1 MSDKVYHELVWGANV
16 ADVDPDIGHIIRL
29 EEERQARRIILI
41 PSESFCPLPV
51 RQALGSVFNN
61 IYAEGY
67 PPSRMCQDDEELLLD
82 LDHQLAYYRR
92 YADRRFYKGAD
103 YVHFVETLAQR
114 RCAALFANDKV
125 PAERIFVNVQALS
138 GAAANLA
145 VYDALLEP
153 GDTLMGMDL
162 FQGGH
167 LTHGSEFNISGR
179 RYRVV
184 SYGVDK
190 RTERLNY
197 EQIKQL
203 ALEQRPRIIIAGYTS
218 YPWTPDW
225 EKFRQIA
232 DAVGAYLMADIA
244 HTAGLVAGG
253 VHPNPVGIADV
264 VTFTTHKTICGPR
277 GAVILTTDAERA
289 EMIDAAVFPGAQG
302 GPHTNKFA
310 AMAVAFHIAN
320 SEPFRRLQHRIVEN
334 AQSLAES
341 LQKRGL
347 ELVYGGS
354 NTHLLMLDL
363 RNMTSKQGFP
373 LLGEIVVRIFEL
385 CGIVANKNTVPGDEA
400 TATARGVRLGTP
412 WVTQRGM
419 GPAEMDIIADC
430 IAQVVTNIEPFTYEG
445 LIGTLPRGKI
455 DLDVL
460 EEVKRKV
467 AALTAATPAE
477 TSSMDSGYPH
487 YFIMPEITPE
497 NPGDGEGRRVLAISG
512 WRALPF
518 LQQIT
523 TNDVASLDVGQ
534 HQRTLL
540 LDRVGKLLDDG
551 FVQKLAPDERG
562 RDRFLLAVHNAQA
575 ERVKAWLRGL
585 ADGYVL
591 FDPDDIFAKVE
602 GPAVVVDLRDEGW
615 GMGDEGR
622 VAGDELD
629 AAAEVLLKA
638 VAEEDKPLGNNG
650 WDAKVLCVTHP
661 ELFRLSKPYFVG
673 QRSLAVLAPHDERP
687 EFRWQEPED
696 APVKHTPLY
705 ELHRQLT
712 RKIIPFAGW
721 EMPVWYASV
730 SEEHHAVRQAAGLFD
745 VAHMGVFEIAGPH
758 ATSFL
763 DLVLTNYVRWFDPG
777 QAFYAYLLDP
787 DGNVIDDLMVY
798 RRAPDLYLMVVNAVN
813 EDKDWAWLNSVNDGE
828 VLLDRQRLV
837 EPEGRAILRDLK
849 NPAAGE
855 RQRVDLAL
863 QGPASMQILQRLADD
878 AATAAALGRLART
891 YLTEGRFAGLDLIVA
906 RTGYTGEDVGYELFV
921 HPEQAVTLWNAILDA
936 GDDLGVQ
943 PTALGARDSTRTE
956 AGLPLYGHELAGPF
970 NINPVEAGFGSY
982 VKLHKPYFIGR
993 QALVEKG
1000 YNTGKAVI
1008 RFRMR
1013 EKGVRVP
1020 KTGDP
1025 VTDRRGQVIGYI
1037 TSCSLDSEGYLL
1049 GLAYV
1054 DKRYNRPGTRIGI
1067 FNLPRR
1073 PRLEKARE
1081 DLSPGDRVL
1090 LHDQAVVLSRFPIK
1104 KRGQPVDWLGLEE

>member
-1 MSDKVYHELVWGANV
+1 MPDKAYHELFWGADV
-16 ADVDPDIGHIIRL
+16 ADVDPDLGHIIRL

-82 LDHQLAYYRR
+82 FDHQLAYYRR

-114 RCAALFANDKV
+114 RCAALFANDQV

-145 VYDALLEP
+145 VYDAFLEP

-179 RYRVV
+179 RYHVV
-184 SYGVDK
+184 SYGVDR
-190 RTERLNY
+190 RTERLDY
-197 EQIKQL
+197 DQIMQL
-203 ALEQRPRIIIAGYTS
+203 ALEHRPRLIIAGYTS
-218 YPWTPDW
+218 YPWAPDW
-225 EKFRQIA
+225 QKFRQIA
-232 DAVGAYLMADIA
+232 DAVGAYLLADIA
-244 HTAGLVAGG
+244 HTAGLVVGG

-264 VTFTTHKTICGPR
+264 ITFTTHKTICGPR
-277 GAVILTTDAERA
+277 GAVIMTTDAEKA
-289 EMIDAAVFPGAQG
+289 EQIDAAVFPGAQG

-310 AMAVAFHIAN
+310 AMAVAFHIAR
-320 SEPFRRLQHRIVEN
+320 SEAFRQLQQGIVQN
-334 AQSLAES
+334 AQALGAS
-341 LQKRGL
+341 LQKRGIP
-347 ELVYGGS
+347 LVYGGTD
-354 NTHLLMLDL
+354 THLLMVDL
-363 RNMTSKQGFP
+363 RNMTGRFGFP
-373 LLGEIVVRIFEL
+373 LLGEIVVRILEL
-385 CGIVANKNTVPGDEA
+385 CGIIANKNTVPGDEA

-430 IAQVVTNIEPFTYEG
+430 IAQVITNIEPFTYEG

-467 AALTAATPAE
+467 AALAAATPAE
-477 TSSMDSGYPH
+477 VSPMGSGYPH
-487 YFIMPEITPE
+487 YFIMPE

-512 WRALPF
+512 WRAQPF
-518 LQQIT
+518 LQQVS
-523 TNDVASLDVGQ
+523 TNDVARLAVGE
-534 HQRTLL
+534 HERTLL
-540 LDRVGKLLDDG
+540 LDREGKLMDDA
-551 FVQKLAPDERG
+551 FVQRLEPDGRG
-562 RDRFLLAVHNAQA
+562 RDRFLLAVHNARA

-591 FDPDDIFAKVE
+591 FDPEDIFAKVE
-602 GPAVVVDLRDEGW
+602 GPAVVVDLGNEERGT
-615 GMGDEGR
+615 GQRGARG
-622 VAGDELD
+622 ELT
-629 AAAEVLLKA
+629 AAAEAFLDSIAGEDLPLSGDSSDRKA
-638 VAEEDKPLGNNG
+638 LYAAHG
-650 WDAKVLCVTHP
+650 
-661 ELFRLSKPYFVG
+661 ELFRLTKPYFVG
-673 QRSLAVLAPHDERP
+673 QKSLVELTPRDERP
-687 EFRWQEPED
+687 EFRWQEPAD
-696 APVKHTPLY
+696 APLKRTPLY
-705 ELHRQLT
+705 EWHRQHS

-721 EMPVWYASV
+721 EMPVWYTSV
-730 SEEHHAVRQAAGLFD
+730 SEEHTAVRQAAGLFD

-758 ATSFL
+758 AASFL
-763 DLVLTNYVRWFDPG
+763 DLVLSNYVRWFDPG
-777 QAFYAYLLDP
+777 QSFYAYLLDP

-798 RRAPDLYLMVVNAVN
+798 CRAPDLYLMVVNAVN
-813 EDKDWAWLNSVNDGE
+813 EDKDWAWLNAVNDGG
-828 VLLDRQRLV
+828 VLLDRRRRI
-837 EPEGRAILRDLK
+837 EPEGRAILRHLK
-849 NPAAGE
+849 DPASGE

-863 QGPASMQILQRLADD
+863 QGPASMRVLQRLADD
-878 AATAAALGRLART
+878 ATTAAALGRLPRT
-891 YLTEGRFAGLDLIVA
+891 FLMEGRFAGLDLIVA
-906 RTGYTGEDVGYELFV
+906 RTGYTGEEVGYELFV
-921 HPEQAVTLWNAILDA
+921 HPEQAVTLWKRILEA
-936 GDDLGVQ
+936 GHDLGVQ

-970 NINPVEAGFGSY
+970 HINPIEAGFSSY

-1025 VTDRRGQVIGYI
+1025 VTDKRGQVIGYV

-1054 DKRYNRPGTRIGI
+1054 EKRYNRPGTPIAI
-1067 FNLPRR
+1067 FNLPSR
-1073 PRLEKARE
+1073 PQPEKSPQE
-1081 DLSPGDRVL
+1081 LQPGDRVL
-1090 LHDQAVVLSRFPIK
+1090 LHDEAVVLSRFPVK
-1104 KRGQPVDWLGLEE
+1104 KRGRPVDWLGLPG

>member
-1 MSDKVYHELVWGANV
+1 MPDKAYHELFWGADV

-67 PPSRMCQDDEELLLD
+67 PPTRMCQDDEELLLD
-82 LDHQLAYYRR
+82 LDHQLTYYRR

-114 RCAALFANDKV
+114 RCAALFATDEI
-125 PAERIFVNVQALS
+125 PAERISVNVQALS

-145 VYDALLEP
+145 VYDAFMTP
-153 GDTLMGMDL
+153 GETLMGLDL

-179 RYRVV
+179 RYHVV
-184 SYGVDK
+184 SYGVD
-190 RTERLNY
+190 RSTERLDY
-197 EQIKQL
+197 DQIMAL
-203 ALEQRPRIIIAGYTS
+203 ALEHRPRIIIAGYTS
-218 YPWTPDW
+218 FPWAPDW
-225 EKFRQIA
+225 QKFRQIA

-244 HTAGLVAGG
+244 HTAGLVVGG
-253 VHPNPVGIADV
+253 VHPNPIGIADV

-277 GAVILTTDAERA
+277 GAVIMSTDAEKA
-289 EMIDAAVFPGAQG
+289 EMVDAAVFPGAQG

-310 AMAVAFHIAN
+310 AMAVAFHIAR
-320 SEPFRRLQHRIVEN
+320 SDAFRELQQRIVAN
-334 AQSLAES
+334 AQALGES

-347 ELVYGGS
+347 QLVYGGTD
-354 NTHLLMLDL
+354 THLLMVDL
-363 RNMTSKQGFP
+363 RNVTGKHGFP
-373 LLGEIVVRIFEL
+373 LLGEIVVRILEL

-412 WVTQRGM
+412 WVSQRGM
-419 GPAEMDIIADC
+419 GAAEMDVIADC

-467 AALTAATPAE
+467 AALAAATPAE
-477 TSSMDSGYPH
+477 IPSMGSGYPH
-487 YFIMPEITPE
+487 YFIMPE
-497 NPGDGEGRRVLAISG
+497 NPRGGQGRRVLAISG

-518 LQQIT
+518 LQQIS
-523 TNDVASLDVGQ
+523 TNDAASLGVGEQ
-534 HQRTLL
+534 QRTLL
-540 LDRVGKLLDDG
+540 LDRNGQLLDDA
-551 FVQKLAPDERG
+551 FLQRLAPDERG

-602 GPAVVVDLRDEGW
+602 GPAVVADLNEERGARGEERGARDELG
-615 GMGDEGR
+615 
-622 VAGDELD
+622 
-629 AAAEVLLKA
+629 AAAEAFLDSIV
-638 VAEEDKPLGNNG
+638 EEDSALSG
-650 WDAKVLCVTHP
+650 DCSDQKVLYGAHP
-661 ELFRLSKPYFVG
+661 ELFRLTKPYFVG
-673 QRSLAVLAPHDERP
+673 QKSLVEWAAPDERP
-687 EFRWQEPED
+687 EFRWQEPDD
-696 APVKHTPLY
+696 APVKRTPLY
-705 ELHRQLT
+705 EWHRQHT

-721 EMPVWYASV
+721 EMPVWYTSV
-730 SEEHHAVRQAAGLFD
+730 SEEHRAVRQTAGLFD
-745 VAHMGVFEIAGPH
+745 VAHMGVFEIAGPQ

-763 DLVLTNYVRWFDPG
+763 DLVLSNYVRWFDAG
-777 QAFYAYLLDP
+777 KAFYSYLLDP
-787 DGNVIDDLMVY
+787 DGRVIDDVFVY
-798 RRAPDLYLMVVNAVN
+798 HRAPDLYLMVVNAVN
-813 EDKDWAWLNSVNDGE
+813 EDKDWAWLNAVNDGQ
-828 VLLDRQRLV
+828 VLLDRRRLV

-849 NPAAGE
+849 DPAAGE
-855 RQRVDLAL
+855 RQQVDLAL
-863 QGPASMQILQRLADD
+863 QGPASMQVLQRLADD

-891 YLTEGRFAGLDLIVA
+891 FLMEGRFAGLELVVA
-906 RTGYTGEDVGYELFV
+906 RTGYTGEEVGYELFV
-921 HPEQAVTLWNAILDA
+921 HPEQALTLWNAILDA

-943 PTALGARDSTRTE
+943 PTALGVRDSTRTE

-970 NINPVEAGFGSY
+970 NVNPIEAGFSSY

-993 QALVEKG
+993 QALMEKG
-1000 YNTGKAVI
+1000 YDTGKVVI

-1025 VTDRRGQVIGYI
+1025 VTDRRGQVIGYV
-1037 TSCSLDSEGYLL
+1037 TSCSLDAQGYLL

-1054 DKRYNRPGTRIGI
+1054 EKRYNRPGVQIGI
-1067 FNLPRR
+1067 FNLPSR
-1073 PRLEKARE
+1073 PRAEKARE
-1081 DLSPGDRVL
+1081 ELTPGDRVL
-1090 LHDQAVVLSRFPIK
+1090 LHDEAVVLSRFPVK
-1104 KRGQPVDWLGLEE
+1104 KRGRPVDWLGLGEGNK